1 MTLSELVRMLGDFAE
16 IAVRVLVAY
25 VVYKIAMLVD
35 AINNKIAD
43 RKVRK

>member
-16 IAVRVLVAY
+16 IAVTILLAY

-35 AINNKIAD
+35 TLNSKI
-43 RKVRK
+43 KGEKNP